1 MSRWTPVK
9 RSEFVRRIRKLGFEG
24 PYSGARHRFLV
35 SGNHRLTVPSNAEFS
50 VPQLRLLLREV
61 GGVIGQNV
69 NQEEWE
75 ALETQTTVRLPLGYT
90 ITWLFDLQ
98 VTVSSGG

>member
-9 RSEFVRRIRKLGFEG
+9 RSVFVRRVRKLGFEG
-24 PYSGARHRFLV
+24 PYAGARHQFLV

-61 GGVIGQNV
+61 GAMIGRNV
-69 NQEEWE
+69 NREEWE
-75 ALETQTTVRLPLGYT
+75 ALE
-90 ITWLFDLQ
+90 
-98 VTVSSGG
+98 